1 MGTSRGCTVLG
12 QRTWPHRH
20 DTITD
25 YTARVKDVIVSV
37 IQSGLSI
44 FHEPFSPNP
53 IDPDLFSAL
62 LTAIFF
68 AKRVQEPYYSERD
81 YETHDI
87 DHHKVHICYGDYL
100 AGIAVAD
107 GPVEDM
113 FMKKLKGFVTAYEN
127 EYGLLLTNWDGDR
140 SFFDHEW
147 ASRQLRDHLG
157 PTQTLYRLHERA
169 MEQTTSARQIR
180 LVLLIRRFAS
190 ADRFKLE
197 TVRDLLTENLI
208 ISEESASEYLS
219 ELEQHGMIVPDV

>member
-1 MGTSRGCTVLG
+1 
-12 QRTWPHRH
+12 
-20 DTITD
+20 
-25 YTARVKDVIVSV
+25 VIVSV

-44 FHEPFSPNP
+44 FHETFSPTP

-68 AKRVQEPYYSERD
+68 AKRFQEPYYSERD

-87 DHHKVHICYGDYL
+87 DHHTVHICYGNYL

-107 GPVEDM
+107 GPVEDV
-113 FMKKLKGFVTAYEN
+113 FMKRLKGFVTAYEN

-147 ASRQLRDHLG
+147 ASRELRDHLG
-157 PTQTLYRLHERA
+157 PTQILYRLHDRA

-190 ADRFKLE
+190 TEHFKLE
-197 TVRDLLTENLI
+197 TVRNLLTENLVI
-208 ISEESASEYLS
+208 TEESAGEFLD
-219 ELEQHGMIVPDV
+219 ELVQLGMLVPDV

>member
-1 MGTSRGCTVLG
+1 MWS
-12 QRTWPHRH
+12 HRQ

-44 FHEPFSPNP
+44 FHETFSPTP

-68 AKRVQEPYYSERD
+68 AKRFQEPYYSERD
-81 YETHDI
+81 YETHEI
-87 DHHKVHICYGDYL
+87 DHHTVHICYGDYL

-107 GPVEDM
+107 GPVEDV
-113 FMKKLKGFVTAYEN
+113 FMKNLKGFVTAYEN

-147 ASRQLRDHLG
+147 ASRELRDHLG

-190 ADRFKLE
+190 TERFKIE
-197 TVRDLLTENLI
+197 TVREMLTENLV
-208 ISEESASEYLS
+208 ISEKSAGEFLD
-219 ELEQHGMIVPDV
+219 ELLQLGILVPDV

>member
-1 MGTSRGCTVLG
+1 MG
-12 QRTWPHRH
+12 QRTWPHRQ
-20 DTITD
+20 DTIND

-44 FHEPFSPNP
+44 FHEAFSPSP

-68 AKRVQEPYYSERD
+68 AKRAQEPFYSERD

-87 DHHKVHICYGDYL
+87 DHHTVHICYGNYL

-107 GPVEDM
+107 GPVEDI
-113 FMKKLKGFVTAYEN
+113 FMKRLKGFVIAYEN

-147 ASRQLRDHLG
+147 ASRELRDHLG
-157 PTQTLYRLHERA
+157 PTETMYRLHERA

-190 ADRFKLE
+190 ADHFKLE
-197 TVRDLLTENLI
+197 TVRGLLTENLV
-208 ISEESASEYLS
+208 ISEESASEFLT
-219 ELEQHGMIVPDV
+219 ELVQLGMIVPDV